1 MEAEQ
6 MVTVTDPQQ
15 PPATLLS
22 KIGLL
27 CPGLV
32 MLYTSLARGGTQAQD
47 QHQDPAKQRV
57 MECPVT
63 GRHTVALHMQKSL
76 FTTTSDRWDREE
88 LTEDCYIMYCT
99 CTSY

>member
-1 MEAEQ
+1 

-32 MLYTSLARGGTQAQD
+32 MLYTSLARGGTQH
-47 QHQDPAKQRV
+47 QHQDTGKERV

>member
-1 MEAEQ
+1 

-32 MLYTSLARGGTQAQD
+32 MLYTSLARGGTQH
-47 QHQDPAKQRV
+47 QHPATERV

-76 FTTTSDRWDREE
+76 FTTTSDRWRGTDEI
-88 LTEDCYIMYCT
+88 C
-99 CTSY
+99 

>member
-1 MEAEQ
+1 
-6 MVTVTDPQQ
+6 MVTVTDPKQ

-47 QHQDPAKQRV
+47 PGKERV

-88 LTEDCYIMYCT
+88 LTEDCYFMYCT

>member
-1 MEAEQ
+1 

-32 MLYTSLARGGTQAQD
+32 MLYTSLARGGTQAQHQD
-47 QHQDPAKQRV
+47 QDPAKERV

>member
-1 MEAEQ
+1 

-32 MLYTSLARGGTQAQD
+32 MLYTSLARGGTQH
-47 QHQDPAKQRV
+47 QHQAKQRV
-57 MECPVT
+57 VECPVT

-76 FTTTSDRWDREE
+76 FTTTSDRLKWN
-88 LTEDCYIMYCT
+88 
-99 CTSY
+99 

>member
-1 MEAEQ
+1 

-32 MLYTSLARGGTQAQD
+32 MLYTSLARGGTQH
-47 QHQDPAKQRV
+47 QHQDPAKERV

-76 FTTTSDRWDREE
+76 FTTTSDRSKWN
-88 LTEDCYIMYCT
+88 
-99 CTSY
+99 

>member
-1 MEAEQ
+1 

-32 MLYTSLARGGTQAQD
+32 MLYTSLARGGTQAK
-47 QHQDPAKQRV
+47 HQDPAKERV

-88 LTEDCYIMYCT
+88 LTKDCYIMYCT

>member
-1 MEAEQ
+1 

-32 MLYTSLARGGTQAQD
+32 MLYTSLARGGTQ
-47 QHQDPAKQRV
+47 HQNPAKERV
-57 MECPVT
+57 VECPVT